1 MSVILMTTLFC
12 KTLILQWETSCWS
25 PSGLIK
31 TVNIKDSSRWH
42 ETNYFPNNS
51 GPHTLVFDRRGFIVF
66 SGADQISAFGSFHFV
81 VDFLKVLRF
90 SFPVPVV
97 SSPARFCRRKHKKSL
112 LLALRAR
119 EKIWARLVGKSN
131 VKAVN
136 GNYRHMK
143 ALHFYWTAVSCPSME

>member
-1 MSVILMTTLFC
+1 MR
-12 KTLILQWETSCWS
+12 LIIS
-25 PSGLIK
+25 PIIQAHK
-31 TVNIKDSSRWH
+31 
-42 ETNYFPNNS
+42 
-51 GPHTLVFDRRGFIVF
+51 LVFDRRGFIVF

-81 VDFLKVLRF
+81 VDFLKV

-136 GNYRHMK
+136 DNYRHMK
-143 ALHFYWTAVSCPSME
+143 ALHFY